1 MAVNLGMLGHQQVLN
16 HRHLAEQAN
25 ILEGTRQ
32 AGAVHQMGAA
42 EHLVIDPP
50 PQLRRVEKI
59 VRVKLLPQHLN
70 DIGDLFPRPQHD
82 APPRRPI
89 KAGQAV
95 KYRGFARAVG
105 ADQGGDRPPLHLQ
118 IDIIQRF
125 DAAEMHHQMLNA

>member
-1 MAVNLGMLGHQQVLN
+1 
-16 HRHLAEQAN
+16 
-25 ILEGTRQ
+25 
-32 AGAVHQMGAA
+32 MGAT

-70 DIGDLFPRPQHD
+70 DIGNLFPRPQHD
-82 APPRRPI
+82 APPRRPV
-89 KAGQAV
+89 KTGQAV
-95 KYRGFARAVG
+95 KHRGLARAVG
-105 ADQGGDRPPLHLQ
+105 ADQGGDRPPLYLQ